1 MYLLQSALTNYKEQ
15 LKSVITIEVL
25 VGIVLLLTALLVVL
39 LVVNKSKN
47 IETFKISKDGVHI
60 GKSEQNKE
68 KDKEQDNKLD
78 QIIKIGEQLQVE
90 CMDLRQGQIDV
101 NVRLDEQYEMIKKSV
116 ELGGT
121 GVGYSGRGAPYK
133 ETVYALLTL
142 IALGLNGN
150 TDIRLKEVVFG
161 YEGKVQAFNST
172 INEFINNPR
181 NKALLKDNSQF
192 FDRIKDITRGWG
204 TK

>member
-1 MYLLQSALTNYKEQ
+1 MYLLQTTMKEQ
-15 LKSVITIEVL
+15 FKSIITIEVL
-25 VGIVLLLTALLVVL
+25 VGVIILLAALIIIL
-39 LVVNKSKN
+39 LVVNRSKN
-47 IETFKISKDGVHI
+47 IETFKVDKNGIHI

-68 KDKEQDNKLD
+68 KDNEQDNKID
-78 QIIKIGEQLQVE
+78 QIIGICEQVRAE

-101 NVRLDEQYEMIKKSV
+101 NKRLDEQYEMIKKSV

-133 ETVYALLTL
+133 ETIYALLTL

-161 YEGKVQAFNST
+161 YEGKIQAFNST
-172 INEFINNPR
+172 LNEFINDPR
-181 NKALLKDNSQF
+181 NKALSKNNQQF